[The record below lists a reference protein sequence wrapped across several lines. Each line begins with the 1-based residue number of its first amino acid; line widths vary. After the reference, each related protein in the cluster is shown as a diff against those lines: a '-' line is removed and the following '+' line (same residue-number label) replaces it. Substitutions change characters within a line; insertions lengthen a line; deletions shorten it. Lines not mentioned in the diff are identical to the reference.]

1 MGNHK
6 SGAAAHQVAQTFL
19 DEGFGFGVEAGSG
32 FVQDENARIGENGA
46 RDGDAL
52 LLSAGKFDATLADN
66 GVVFV
71 FKGFGKFIDARNAAG
86 SEDFG
91 FGGLGAGKSDILT
104 NGSVE

>member
-1 MGNHK
+1 MSDYK

-19 DEGFGFGVEAGSG
+19 DEGFGFRVEAGGG
-32 FVQDENARIGENGA
+32 FVQDKNARIGENSA

-52 LLSAGKFDATLADN
+52 LLSTGKFDATLADN

-71 FKGFGKFIDARNAAG
+71 FKGFGKFIDARDAAG
-86 SEDFG
+86 GEDFG
-91 FGGLGAGKSDILT
+91 FGGVGAGEGDVFA